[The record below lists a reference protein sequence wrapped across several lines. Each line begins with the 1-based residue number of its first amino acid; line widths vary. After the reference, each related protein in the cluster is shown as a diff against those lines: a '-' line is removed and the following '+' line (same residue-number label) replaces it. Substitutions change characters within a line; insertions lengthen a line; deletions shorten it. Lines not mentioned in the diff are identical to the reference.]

1 MDDILRELQ
10 ATFLGE
16 GRAILEELESALL
29 ELDGGAS
36 GPELM
41 NRLFRLAHNFKGS
54 SRAVGFTAVADLAH
68 KLEDVLTAL
77 KSGALPLHAAVV
89 TAMLD
94 AQDALRRGLDAAA
107 AGDTEAETLTAAAA
121 ALAAVALAPA
131 AAPSRDAGFG
141 FFDDE
146 PATTATATTATA
158 TTATATTATATTAAA
173 KPPAAPKAASAPP
186 RAPAAQADELL
197 RIPAARLDALLNLV
211 GELVVNRTILDE
223 HRTRGSV
230 ASPTALQTLAYVSK
244 LITDV
249 QQIALGLRLVEVRP
263 LLQKLRRTARDVAA
277 QLGRDV
283 ELVAEGEH
291 VELDKSVLDSISD
304 PLTHMVRNA
313 VDHGC
318 DTPEEREKAGKP
330 RTAKVRVAAVEQ
342 EDRVAI
348 TIEDDGRGLDRE
360 RILRKAVERGLVSPG
375 APLSDHQI
383 HALIFHPGFSTKDA
397 VSDISGR
404 GVGMEVVQRAVDE
417 LKGTIEIESSPGRG
431 TRFVI
436 TLPLSLSIIG
446 GMVVEAG
453 CRRFVLPVSQMAE
466 TIDLSK
472 LRVETSAAAG
482 PMINLRGEVVPV
494 YSLAAL
500 LKLPPPRDAASGRKR
515 PAILA
520 VHRGRKVSF
529 EVDAILSQQHVVL
542 KRLGQPF
549 RGLPGIMAG
558 AILSDGEP
566 GLVLNLHELIPTGG
580 RDVA

>member
-1 MDDILRELQ
+1 LSFEGHVDDMLKELQ

-16 GRAILEELESALL
+16 GHAILEELESALL

-68 KLEDVLTAL
+68 KLEDLLTAL
-77 KSGALPLHAAVV
+77 KSGALALQPTIV
-89 TAMLD
+89 TAMLG
-94 AQDALRRGLDAAA
+94 ARDALRRGLDAAA
-107 AGDTEAETLTAAAA
+107 AGDDETAALTAAAA
-121 ALAAVALAPA
+121 ALAAVSGAPA
-131 AAPSRDAGFG
+131 AAPPHDGGFG

-146 PATTATATTATA
+146 PTKTPPPAPTV
-158 TTATATTATATTAAA
+158 AA
-173 KPPAAPKAASAPP
+173 KPAVAPPAASAAS
-186 RAPAAQADELL
+186 RATPAQPEELL

-223 HRTRGSV
+223 HRMRGTV
-230 ASPTALQTLAYVSK
+230 ASPPALQTLAYISK

-283 ELVAEGEH
+283 EFVAEGEH
-291 VELDKSVLDSISD
+291 VELDKSVLDGISD

-330 RTAKVRVAAVEQ
+330 PTAKVRVAAVEQ

-375 APLSDHQI
+375 APLSDQQI

-404 GVGMEVVQRAVDE
+404 GVGMEVVQRAIDD
-417 LKGTIEIESSPGRG
+417 LKGTIEIESSPGKG
-431 TRFVI
+431 SRFVI

-453 CRRFVLPVSQMAE
+453 SRRFVLPVSQLSE

-472 LRVETSAAAG
+472 LRIETSAAAG

-500 LKLPPPRDAASGRKR
+500 LRLPPTPGGASGRKR

-542 KRLGQPF
+542 KRLGRPF
-549 RGLPGIMAG
+549 RGLPGVMAG

-580 RDVA
+580 RDAA